1 MAVLVGICIFFLVIA
16 LTIIFGGIS
25 RIGDKRVATE
35 GRATSEQRLPTD
47 SEREAHGY

>member
-1 MAVLVGICIFFLVIA
+1 MAILVGICIFLLAIV
-16 LTIIFGGIS
+16 LTIVLGGIS

-35 GRATSEQRLPTD
+35 GRATPEQRLPTD